1 MFCRKC
7 GTEFEGNFCPDC
19 GEPVASTKNVQP
31 TSTPKTATLPTQKK
45 KKGRGCLTAI
55 LIFIGLSAIGGIIGS
70 LSERKSSADV
80 ESSANESTTSAT
92 LSKEDAQNIDSQ
104 IWGYVMPIIK
114 ANNDLMAAMTNYSDG
129 NVTEID
135 FYNASK
141 NFASYARDTWS
152 TPPEITDA
160 NGKQYLDSCR
170 DYIIIEQQ
178 LAENIMKYLDDPSN
192 KNLSKI
198 QDTISRSNQAVG
210 IVASNR
216 GTFLGLNGFTDEE
229 IQEITSDLGIE

>member
-7 GTEFEGNFCPDC
+7 GTEFEGNFCPNC
-19 GEPVASTKNVQP
+19 GESSEPIKENGQNTPGPVI
-31 TSTPKTATLPTQKK
+31 TATPVKK

-55 LIFIGLSAIGGIIGS
+55 LIFMGLSAIAGILGN
-70 LSERKSSADV
+70 LSERKSSAGV

-92 LSKEDAQNIDSQ
+92 LSKEDAQNMDNQ
-104 IWGYVMPIIK
+104 IWGYVAPVIK
-114 ANNDLMAAMTNYSDG
+114 ANNDLMDVMTNYSDG
-129 NVTEID
+129 KVTEID

-141 NFASYARDTWS
+141 NFASYARNTWLA
-152 TPPEITDA
+152 PPEITDA
-160 NGKQYLDSCR
+160 NGKQYLDSCK

-178 LAENIMKYLDDPSN
+178 LAEDIMKYLDDPSN

-198 QDTISRSNQAVG
+198 QDTIGRTNQAVG

-216 GTFLGLNGFTDEE
+216 GTFLSLNGFTNEE
-229 IQEITSDLGIE
+229 IQEITSDLGID